1 LTNSSRSPDGDSGH
15 EGRIDLFTPLFIAF
29 VCLAL
34 LVGGT
39 SASPISVGAV
49 RIASVPILFVAVMR
63 LTTRRLSR
71 AAIFPLVLLAGAVAL
86 LVLQRIALPPDIWTT
101 LPGRDLAVRT
111 YRAANIPLPSMPMS
125 LTPWETWYS
134 LLGLLPPAAAFLFT
148 LTLDSRARLRVAL
161 AFVVMALLSLL
172 LGMMQLAGG
181 AAYLHFYG
189 APGTP
194 TAEGFFANRNHQ
206 ALFLVSAVPLVAV
219 IAAARV
225 GDRSAAHLRTWGALA
240 LAIVLVVAIGVTR
253 SRAGVFLLAPAFLGA
268 LVISF
273 RAGGRRGEGRS
284 WLPLALMG
292 ASVPI
297 GVLLVV
303 LFNLTPMAERFKD
316 GPIDDLRIEVAQ
328 RVAAAGLAYAP
339 FGTGVGSFQVVYNSL
354 ETPETVKS
362 VFINHAHNDYTEIWL
377 EAGAPGVLLVALLI
391 GWWAMRLLRLLR
403 TRASNE
409 VQLGVAGAV
418 VVGLAL
424 LHSLGDYPLRTA
436 SLPVLFGFACALMVP
451 TAQRRALPAEA

>member
-1 LTNSSRSPDGDSGH
+1 M
-15 EGRIDLFTPLFIAF
+15 
-29 VCLAL
+29 
-34 LVGGT
+34 
-39 SASPISVGAV
+39 
-49 RIASVPILFVAVMR
+49 PILFAAVLR
-63 LTTRRLSR
+63 LGTRRLAR
-71 AAIFPLVLLAGAVAL
+71 EAIFPLGLLAGAAAL

-111 YRAANIPLPSMPMS
+111 YRAASIPLPSLPMS

-148 LTLDSRARLRVAL
+148 LTLESRARLQVAL

-181 AAYLHFYG
+181 SDYLHFYG
-189 APGTP
+189 NSGVAA
-194 TAEGFFANRNHQ
+194 AEGFFANRNHQ

-225 GDRSAAHLRTWGALA
+225 GDRSAAALRTWGALA
-240 LAIVLVVAIGVTR
+240 LAIVLVVAIGVTS

-273 RAGGRRGEGRS
+273 RAGRRRGEGRS
-284 WLPLALMG
+284 WLPIALLG
-292 ASVPI
+292 ASAPI
-297 GVLLVV
+297 GALLVI
-303 LFNLTPMAERFKD
+303 LFNLTPIADRFKD
-316 GPIDDLRIEVAQ
+316 GPIDDLRLEVAQ
-328 RVAAAGLAYAP
+328 RVATAGLAYAP
-339 FGTGVGSFQVVYNSL
+339 FGAGVGSFQVVYNSL
-354 ETPETVKS
+354 ETPETVRS
-362 VFINHAHNDYTEIWL
+362 VFINHAHNDYAEIWL
-377 EAGAPGVLLVALLI
+377 EAGVPGVLLVALFI
-391 GWWAMRLLRLLR
+391 IWWAMRLVKLLR

-451 TAQRRALPAEA
+451 AAQRRVSPDAA